1 MVSWG
6 RLILHAFSFS
16 PLSDSDLA
24 KIYQPDIANFAI
36 PAIQPPK
43 NILGGANGAS
53 FNGPAFVSNGM
64 QSLQNA
70 LGAQLQDGKSMLGTF
85 DAPTLPSFRT
95 DGGTPLPF
103 GFPWGKSTANN
114 TNYYT
119 DTPNTGV
126 TRYYDFE
133 VSAGRIAPDGVFKDG
148 VLVNGQFPGPTIE
161 ANWVNFPKTYTFPVS
176 DIFRAT

>member
-16 PLSDSDLA
+16 PLSNNDLT
-24 KIYQPDIANFAI
+24 KIYQPDKANFAT
-36 PAIQPPK
+36 PAVQPPK
-43 NILGGANGAS
+43 NVLGGVNGAS

-70 LGAQLQDGKSMLGTF
+70 LGAQLQDGNSVLGSF
-85 DAPTLPSFRT
+85 DAPTLPAFRT

-133 VSAGRIAPDGVFKDG
+133 ISAGRIAPDGVFKDG

-161 ANWVNFPKTYTFPVS
+161 ANWVNYFKLIHCFGL
-176 DIFRAT
+176 

>member
-1 MVSWG
+1 M
-6 RLILHAFSFS
+6 
-16 PLSDSDLA
+16 
-24 KIYQPDIANFAI
+24 
-36 PAIQPPK
+36 
-43 NILGGANGAS
+43 
-53 FNGPAFVSNGM
+53 
-64 QSLQNA
+64 
-70 LGAQLQDGKSMLGTF
+70 QDGNSVLGSF
-85 DAPTLPSFRT
+85 DAPTLPAFRT

-133 VSAGRIAPDGVFKDG
+133 ISAGRIAPDGVFKDG

-161 ANWVNFPKTYTFPVS
+161 ANWVSSSNLIS
-176 DIFRAT
+176 CSGH